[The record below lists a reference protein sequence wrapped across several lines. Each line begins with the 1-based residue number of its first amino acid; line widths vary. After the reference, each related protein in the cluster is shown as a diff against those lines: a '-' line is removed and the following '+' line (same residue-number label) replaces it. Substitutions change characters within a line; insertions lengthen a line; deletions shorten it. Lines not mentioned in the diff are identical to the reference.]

1 MKTRFLKVLTM
12 KKFFG
17 LIKFSAVVEVTEEYV
32 ASLQNV
38 ACSLDFEDELSVTG
52 TDSNGEL
59 VTVRRVYE

>member
-1 MKTRFLKVLTM
+1 M